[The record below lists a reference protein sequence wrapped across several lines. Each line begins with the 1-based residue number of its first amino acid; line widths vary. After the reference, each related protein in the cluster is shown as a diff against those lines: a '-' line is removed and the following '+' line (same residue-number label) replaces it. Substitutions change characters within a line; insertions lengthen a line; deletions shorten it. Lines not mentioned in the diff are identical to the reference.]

1 MQRFGGAAIPMQQIL
16 TADKLQ
22 GIEYK
27 IGNPKILAAMP
38 LESPWIAFDDRVV
51 EFLDVWSKMLL
62 KDKRAKQ
69 YSDVVTFAFWIRKA
83 NIMTLKKRF
92 VKEDA
97 VTHIGRGMVFHIAPS
112 NVAVNY
118 AYSLVTGLLMGNVNV
133 VRIPSKE
140 FEQIPVLNN
149 ALQKVFEQGH
159 EDILRR
165 ICLIQYGH
173 QKEITQELSKYADA
187 RVIWG
192 GDHTIAEIQQCIL
205 PPRAVEIAFAD
216 RYSFAIINADDYM
229 SADQDWKRIA
239 EQFYNDTYLTD
250 QNACT
255 SPRILVWTGRQR
267 EEAKKIFWMQL
278 HEILEKEYSLQDK
291 QVVDKLTNQYLL
303 STLGKEY
310 HVIPTVD
317 NYITRIQI
325 VEPAADW
332 MQLKGNSGFFFEY
345 DCSTWDELLPL
356 CSATACQTISYYG
369 DIAGLKETLLQG
381 VKGVDRIVP
390 MGSTMDFDL
399 IWDGYDL
406 YEWLTRSVMYRKEY

>member
-16 TADKLQ
+16 AADKLQ
-22 GIEYK
+22 GIEYRV
-27 IGNPKILAAMP
+27 GDLETLASMP
-38 LESPWIAFDDRVV
+38 LEVPWIPFDDRVV
-51 EFLDVWSKMLL
+51 EFLDAWSKVLL
-62 KDKRAKQ
+62 KDRSAKQ
-69 YSDVVTFAFWIRKA
+69 YPDVVTFAFWIRKA

-92 VKEDA
+92 VKEGA

-140 FEQIPVLNN
+140 FEQISVLNN
-149 ALQKVFEQGH
+149 ALQKVFEQGY
-159 EDILRR
+159 EDILKR

-173 QKEITQELSKYADA
+173 QKEITQELSKYTDA

-192 GDHTIAEIQQCIL
+192 GDRTIAEIQECSL
-205 PPRAVEIAFAD
+205 PARAVEIAFAD
-216 RYSFAIINADDYM
+216 RYSLAIINTDDYLN
-229 SADQDWKRIA
+229 AAQDWKQIA
-239 EQFYNDTYLTD
+239 RQFYNDTYLTD

-255 SPRILVWTGRQR
+255 SPRMVIWTGSRR
-267 EEAKKIFWMQL
+267 EEAKRIFWTQL

-310 HVIPTVD
+310 HIIPTVD
-317 NYITRIQI
+317 NYITRVQI
-325 VEPAADW
+325 MEPTVDW
-332 MQLKGNSGFFFEY
+332 IQLKGNSGFFFEY
-345 DCSTWDELLPL
+345 DWNSWEQLLPL
-356 CSATACQTISYYG
+356 FSNTACQTISYYG
-369 DIAGLKETLLQG
+369 GITGLKETLLYG

-390 MGSTMDFDL
+390 IGSTMDFDL
-399 IWDGYDL
+399 VWDGYNL
-406 YEWLTRSVMYRKEY
+406 YEWLTRSVVWG

>member
-16 TADKLQ
+16 AADKLQ
-22 GIEYK
+22 GIEYRV
-27 IGNPKILAAMP
+27 GDPETLANMP
-38 LESPWIAFDDRVV
+38 LEVPWIPFDDRVV
-51 EFLDVWSKMLL
+51 EFLDAWSKVLL
-62 KDKRAKQ
+62 NDKRAKQ
-69 YSDVVTFAFWIRKA
+69 YPDVVTFAFWIRKA

-92 VKEDA
+92 VREDD

-140 FEQIPVLNN
+140 FEQILVLND
-149 ALQKVFEQGH
+149 ALQKVFEQGY
-159 EDILRR
+159 EDILKR
-165 ICLIQYGH
+165 ICLIRYGH

-192 GDHTIAEIQQCIL
+192 GDRTIAEIQKCSL

-216 RYSFAIINADDYM
+216 RYSLAIINADDYLN
-229 SADQDWKRIA
+229 ADQDWKQIA
-239 EQFYNDTYLTD
+239 RQFYNDTYLTD

-255 SPRILVWTGRQR
+255 SPRMVIWTGSRR
-267 EEAKKIFWMQL
+267 GEAKRIFWTQL

-310 HVIPTVD
+310 HIIPTVD
-317 NYITRIQI
+317 NYITRVQI
-325 VEPAADW
+325 VEPTVDW
-332 MQLKGNSGFFFEY
+332 MNLKGNSGFFFEY
-345 DCSTWDELLPL
+345 DCTTWNELLPL
-356 CSATACQTISYYG
+356 CSDTACQTTSYYG
-369 DIAGLKETLLQG
+369 DITGLKETLLQG
-381 VKGVDRIVP
+381 VRGVDRIVP
-390 MGSTMDFDL
+390 IGSTMDFDL

-406 YEWLTRSVMYRKEY
+406 YEWLTRSVVWG